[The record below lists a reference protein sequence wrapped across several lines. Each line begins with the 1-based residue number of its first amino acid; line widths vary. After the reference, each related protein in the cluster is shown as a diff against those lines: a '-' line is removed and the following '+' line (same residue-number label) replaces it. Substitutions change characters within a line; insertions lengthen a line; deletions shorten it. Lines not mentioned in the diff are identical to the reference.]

1 MILLNALC
9 MKNFSTQACTAKT
22 IPSPV
27 KAQGIVMPSH
37 FQWVFSLPWVISFH
51 TREQ

>member
-27 KAQGIVMPSH
+27 KVQGIVMPSH